1 MDYKITG
8 YKPEKLFHFFEDISA
23 IPRGSANEKAI
34 SDYLVAFAEERNLWY
49 HRDALF
55 NVIIKKPASAGAK
68 EKPAV
73 MLQGHTDMVCEKLAG
88 VAHDFTTDPLDL
100 IIKDGVL
107 SANGTTLGGDNG
119 AAVACMLAILDDD
132 TLTHPAL
139 ECVFT
144 TQEEIGLNGAE
155 ALDKSLL
162 SARTMINL
170 DSEDE
175 GVATVSCA
183 GGLRFALTRPIT
195 RSKKEGMLLHL
206 EATGLL
212 GGHSGTDINKEHQNA
227 NLLMARMINHLFH
240 NTDALLVDFNGGTK
254 DNAIPRETSAT
265 LFYSDEVAAKNA
277 ENLALALSA
286 DFSSEICPYEPAFQ
300 FLVSTENETADVI
313 SAEDGKAFITAMCLA
328 PNGVQF
334 RNMNLDGFTVTSLNL
349 GIAATDE
356 TSASLVFAPRSSV
369 ATLMSA
375 LKEKLCL
382 LAETF
387 GFEVSMHGEYPGWSF
402 AEVSPIRDVFVQS
415 YKELFHDDLKIEAIH
430 AGLECG
436 LFSDAIPGLD
446 AIAVG
451 PTIRGC
457 HTPDEHLPLDSFERF
472 YELLTDVL
480 KKIQNNFKCNPKLN
494 IIFEIFT
501 TPL

>member
-55 NVIIKKPASAGAK
+55 NVIIKKPASAGAE

-73 MLQGHTDMVCEKLAG
+73 MLQGHTDMVCEKLAD

-183 GGLRFALTRPIT
+183 GGLRFGLTRPIT
-195 RSKKEGMLLHL
+195 RSKKEGILLHL

-254 DNAIPRETSAT
+254 DNAIPREASAT
-265 LFYSDEVAAKNA
+265 LFCSDEAAAKNA

-300 FLVSTENETADVI
+300 FLVSTENGTADVI
-313 SAEDGKAFITAMCLA
+313 SAEDGKAFISAMCLA

-356 TSASLVFAPRSSV
+356 TSASFVFAPRSSV

-436 LFSDAIPGLD
+436 LFSDALPGLD

-451 PTIRGC
+451 PRSADA
-457 HTPDEHLPLDSFERF
+457 TPRM
-472 YELLTDVL
+472 
-480 KKIQNNFKCNPKLN
+480 N
-494 IIFEIFT
+494 ICRWI
-501 TPL
+501 LSSGSMNS

>member
-1 MDYKITG
+1 MNYKITG

-132 TLTHPAL
+132 TLAHPAL

-300 FLVSTENETADVI
+300 FLVSTENGTADVI

-480 KKIQNNFKCNPKLN
+480 KKLA
-494 IIFEIFT
+494 
-501 TPL
+501 

>member
-119 AAVACMLAILDDD
+119 AAIACMLAILDDD

-480 KKIQNNFKCNPKLN
+480 KKLA
-494 IIFEIFT
+494 
-501 TPL
+501 

>member
-1 MDYKITG
+1 MNYKITG

-55 NVIIKKPASAGAK
+55 NVIIKKPANAGAK

-183 GGLRFALTRPIT
+183 GGLRFGLTRPIT

-300 FLVSTENETADVI
+300 FLVSTENGTADVI

-430 AGLECG
+430 AGRECG

-480 KKIQNNFKCNPKLN
+480 KKLA
-494 IIFEIFT
+494 
-501 TPL
+501 

>member
-1 MDYKITG
+1 
-8 YKPEKLFHFFEDISA
+8 
-23 IPRGSANEKAI
+23 
-34 SDYLVAFAEERNLWY
+34 
-49 HRDALF
+49 
-55 NVIIKKPASAGAK
+55 
-68 EKPAV
+68 
-73 MLQGHTDMVCEKLAG
+73 
-88 VAHDFTTDPLDL
+88 
-100 IIKDGVL
+100 
-107 SANGTTLGGDNG
+107 
-119 AAVACMLAILDDD
+119 
-132 TLTHPAL
+132 
-139 ECVFT
+139 
-144 TQEEIGLNGAE
+144 
-155 ALDKSLL
+155 
-162 SARTMINL
+162 
-170 DSEDE
+170 
-175 GVATVSCA
+175 
-183 GGLRFALTRPIT
+183 
-195 RSKKEGMLLHL
+195 
-206 EATGLL
+206 
-212 GGHSGTDINKEHQNA
+212 
-227 NLLMARMINHLFH
+227 MINHLFH

-265 LFYSDEVAAKNA
+265 LFYSDEAAAKNA

-300 FLVSTENETADVI
+300 FLVSTENGTADVI

-369 ATLMSA
+369 ATLRAHSKKSSA
-375 LKEKLCL
+375 FWQKPS
-382 LAETF
+382 
-387 GFEVSMHGEYPGWSF
+387 VSKS
-402 AEVSPIRDVFVQS
+402 ACTASIRAGVLQKFLRSCDVFVQS

-480 KKIQNNFKCNPKLN
+480 KKLA
-494 IIFEIFT
+494 
-501 TPL
+501 

>member
-1 MDYKITG
+1 MNYKITG
-8 YKPEKLFHFFEDISA
+8 YKREKLFHFFEDISA

-300 FLVSTENETADVI
+300 FLVSTENGTADVI

-480 KKIQNNFKCNPKLN
+480 KKLA
-494 IIFEIFT
+494 
-501 TPL
+501 

>member
-119 AAVACMLAILDDD
+119 AAIACMLAILDDD

-300 FLVSTENETADVI
+300 FLVSTENGTADVI

-356 TSASLVFAPRSSV
+356 KSASLVFAPRSSV

-480 KKIQNNFKCNPKLN
+480 KKLA
-494 IIFEIFT
+494 
-501 TPL
+501 

>member
-119 AAVACMLAILDDD
+119 AAVACMLAILNDD

-265 LFYSDEVAAKNA
+265 LFYSDEAAAKNA

-480 KKIQNNFKCNPKLN
+480 KKLA
-494 IIFEIFT
+494 
-501 TPL
+501 

>member
-8 YKPEKLFHFFEDISA
+8 YKPEKLFHFFEEISA

-34 SDYLVAFAEERNLWY
+34 SDYLVAFAKERNLWY
-49 HRDALF
+49 HQDALF
-55 NVIIKKPASAGAK
+55 NVIIKKPASAGSE

-88 VAHDFTTDPLDL
+88 VAHDFAVDPLDL
-100 IIKDGVL
+100 IVKDGVL

-119 AAVACMLAILDDD
+119 AAVACMLTILDDN
-132 TLTHPAL
+132 TLVHPAL

-155 ALDKSLL
+155 ALDKTLL

-183 GGLRFALTRPIT
+183 GGLRFNLTRPIK
-195 RSKKEGMLLHL
+195 RNEKEGILLHL
-206 EATGLL
+206 EVTGLL

-240 NTDALLVDFNGGTK
+240 NTDTLLVDFHGGTK

-265 LFYSDEVAAKNA
+265 LFYPDEAAAKNA
-277 ENLALALSA
+277 EALALTLAS
-286 DFSSEICPYEPAFQ
+286 DFSAEICPYEPAFQ
-300 FLVSTENETADVI
+300 FLVNTEKGHADVI
-313 SAEDGKAFITAMCLA
+313 SREDGAAFITAMCLA

-375 LKEKLCL
+375 LKEKLSL

-387 GFEVSMHGEYPGWSF
+387 GFAVSMHGEYPGWSF
-402 AEVSPIRDVFVQS
+402 AEVSPIRDVFVES
-415 YKELFHDDLKIEAIH
+415 YRELFHDELKIEAIH

-472 YELLTDVL
+472 YALLTDVL
-480 KKIQNNFKCNPKLN
+480 KKLA
-494 IIFEIFT
+494 
-501 TPL
+501 

>member
-49 HRDALF
+49 HRDAIF

-73 MLQGHTDMVCEKLAG
+73 MLQGHTDMVCEKLTG

-107 SANGTTLGGDNG
+107 STNGTTLGGDNG

-300 FLVSTENETADVI
+300 FLVSTENGTADVI

-480 KKIQNNFKCNPKLN
+480 KKLA
-494 IIFEIFT
+494 
-501 TPL
+501 

>member
-1 MDYKITG
+1 MNYKITG

-183 GGLRFALTRPIT
+183 GGLRFGLTRPIT

-300 FLVSTENETADVI
+300 FLVSTENGTADVI

-375 LKEKLCL
+375 LKKKLCL

-480 KKIQNNFKCNPKLN
+480 KKLA
-494 IIFEIFT
+494 
-501 TPL
+501 

>member
-1 MDYKITG
+1 MNYKITG

-107 SANGTTLGGDNG
+107 SANSTTLGGDNG

-144 TQEEIGLNGAE
+144 TQEEIGLTGAE

-183 GGLRFALTRPIT
+183 GGLRFGLTRPIT

-300 FLVSTENETADVI
+300 FLVSTENGTADVI

-451 PTIRGC
+451 ATIRGC

-480 KKIQNNFKCNPKLN
+480 KKLA
-494 IIFEIFT
+494 
-501 TPL
+501 

>member
-1 MDYKITG
+1 MNYKITG
-8 YKPEKLFHFFEDISA
+8 YKPEKLFPFFEDISA

-300 FLVSTENETADVI
+300 FLVSTENGTADVI

-480 KKIQNNFKCNPKLN
+480 KKLA
-494 IIFEIFT
+494 
-501 TPL
+501 

>member
-1 MDYKITG
+1 MNYKITG

-183 GGLRFALTRPIT
+183 GGLRFGLTRPIT

-300 FLVSTENETADVI
+300 FLVSIENGTADVI

-480 KKIQNNFKCNPKLN
+480 KKLA
-494 IIFEIFT
+494 
-501 TPL
+501 

>member
-1 MDYKITG
+1 MNYKITG

-183 GGLRFALTRPIT
+183 GGLRFGLTRPIT

-300 FLVSTENETADVI
+300 FLVSTENGTADVI

-457 HTPDEHLPLDSFERF
+457 HTPDEHLPLDFFERF

-480 KKIQNNFKCNPKLN
+480 KKLA
-494 IIFEIFT
+494 
-501 TPL
+501 

>member
-144 TQEEIGLNGAE
+144 TQEEFGLNGAE

-183 GGLRFALTRPIT
+183 GGLRFGLTRPIT

-265 LFYSDEVAAKNA
+265 LFCSDEAAAKNA

-300 FLVSTENETADVI
+300 FLVSTENGTADVI

-457 HTPDEHLPLDSFERF
+457 HTPDEYLPLDSFERF

-480 KKIQNNFKCNPKLN
+480 KKLA
-494 IIFEIFT
+494 
-501 TPL
+501 

>member
-132 TLTHPAL
+132 TLAHPAL

-300 FLVSTENETADVI
+300 FLVSTENGTADVI

-480 KKIQNNFKCNPKLN
+480 KKLA
-494 IIFEIFT
+494 
-501 TPL
+501 

>member
-8 YKPEKLFHFFEDISA
+8 YKPEKLFHFFEYISA

-55 NVIIKKPASAGAK
+55 NLIIKKTASAGAK

-300 FLVSTENETADVI
+300 FLVSTENGTADVI

-415 YKELFHDDLKIEAIH
+415 YKELLHDDLKIEAIH

-480 KKIQNNFKCNPKLN
+480 KKLA
-494 IIFEIFT
+494 
-501 TPL
+501 

>member
-265 LFYSDEVAAKNA
+265 LFYSDEAAAKNA

-300 FLVSTENETADVI
+300 FLVSTENGTADVI

-402 AEVSPIRDVFVQS
+402 AEVSPIRDVCVQS

-480 KKIQNNFKCNPKLN
+480 KKLA
-494 IIFEIFT
+494 
-501 TPL
+501 

>member
-68 EKPAV
+68 EKPPV

-265 LFYSDEVAAKNA
+265 LFYSDEAAAKNA

-300 FLVSTENETADVI
+300 FLVSTENGTADVI

-334 RNMNLDGFTVTSLNL
+334 RNMNLDGVTVTSLNL

-480 KKIQNNFKCNPKLN
+480 KKLA
-494 IIFEIFT
+494 
-501 TPL
+501 

>member
-183 GGLRFALTRPIT
+183 GGLRFGLTRPIT

-265 LFYSDEVAAKNA
+265 LFCSDEAAAKNA

-300 FLVSTENETADVI
+300 FLVSTENGTADVI

-402 AEVSPIRDVFVQS
+402 AEFSPIRDVFVQS

-480 KKIQNNFKCNPKLN
+480 KKLA
-494 IIFEIFT
+494 
-501 TPL
+501 

>member
-300 FLVSTENETADVI
+300 FLVSTENGTADVI

-349 GIAATDE
+349 GIAGTDE

-480 KKIQNNFKCNPKLN
+480 KKLA
-494 IIFEIFT
+494 
-501 TPL
+501 

>member
-1 MDYKITG
+1 MNYKITG
-8 YKPEKLFHFFEDISA
+8 YKPAKLFHFFEDISA

-183 GGLRFALTRPIT
+183 GGLRFGLTRPIT

-277 ENLALALSA
+277 ENLSLALSA

-300 FLVSTENETADVI
+300 FLVSTENGTADVI

-480 KKIQNNFKCNPKLN
+480 KKLA
-494 IIFEIFT
+494 
-501 TPL
+501 

>member
-34 SDYLVAFAEERNLWY
+34 SDYLVAFAEERNLWC

-265 LFYSDEVAAKNA
+265 LFYSDEAAAKNA

-300 FLVSTENETADVI
+300 FLVSTENGTADVI

-480 KKIQNNFKCNPKLN
+480 KKLA
-494 IIFEIFT
+494 
-501 TPL
+501 

>member
-254 DNAIPRETSAT
+254 DNAISRETSAT

-300 FLVSTENETADVI
+300 FLVSTENGTADVI

-480 KKIQNNFKCNPKLN
+480 KKLA
-494 IIFEIFT
+494 
-501 TPL
+501 

>member
-1 MDYKITG
+1 MNYKITG

-183 GGLRFALTRPIT
+183 GGLRFGLTRPIT

-300 FLVSTENETADVI
+300 FLVSTENGTADVI
-313 SAEDGKAFITAMCLA
+313 SAEDGQAFITAMCLA

-480 KKIQNNFKCNPKLN
+480 KKLA
-494 IIFEIFT
+494 
-501 TPL
+501 

>member
-183 GGLRFALTRPIT
+183 GGLRLGLTRPIT

-265 LFYSDEVAAKNA
+265 LFCSDEAAAKNA

-300 FLVSTENETADVI
+300 FLVSTENGTADVI

-480 KKIQNNFKCNPKLN
+480 KKLA
-494 IIFEIFT
+494 
-501 TPL
+501 

>member
-119 AAVACMLAILDDD
+119 AAIACMLAILDDD

-183 GGLRFALTRPIT
+183 GGLRFGLTRPIT

-277 ENLALALSA
+277 KNLALALSA

-300 FLVSTENETADVI
+300 FLVSTENGTADVI

-480 KKIQNNFKCNPKLN
+480 KKLA
-494 IIFEIFT
+494 
-501 TPL
+501 

>member
-8 YKPEKLFHFFEDISA
+8 YKPEKLFHFFEEISA

-34 SDYLVAFAEERNLWY
+34 SDYLVAFAKERDLWY
-49 HRDALF
+49 HQDALF
-55 NVIIKKPASAGAK
+55 NVIIKKPASAGSE

-88 VAHDFTTDPLDL
+88 VAHDFAVDPLDL
-100 IIKDGVL
+100 VVKDGVL

-119 AAVACMLAILDDD
+119 AAVACMLTILDDD
-132 TLTHPAL
+132 TLVHPAL

-155 ALDKSLL
+155 ALDKTLL

-183 GGLRFALTRPIT
+183 GGLRFNLTRPIK
-195 RSKKEGMLLHL
+195 RNEKEGILLRL
-206 EATGLL
+206 EVTGLL

-240 NTDALLVDFNGGTK
+240 NTDALLVDFHGGTK

-265 LFYSDEVAAKNA
+265 LFYPDEAAAKNA
-277 ENLALALSA
+277 EALALTLAS
-286 DFSSEICPYEPAFQ
+286 DFSAEICPYEPAFQ
-300 FLVSTENETADVI
+300 FLVNTEDGNADVI
-313 SAEDGKAFITAMCLA
+313 SREDGTAFITAMYLA

-375 LKEKLCL
+375 LKEKLSL

-387 GFEVSMHGEYPGWSF
+387 GFAVSMHGEYPGWSF
-402 AEVSPIRDVFVQS
+402 AEVSPIRDVFVES
-415 YKELFHDDLKIEAIH
+415 YRELFHDELKIEAIH

-472 YELLTDVL
+472 YALLTDVL
-480 KKIQNNFKCNPKLN
+480 KKLA
-494 IIFEIFT
+494 
-501 TPL
+501 

>member
-1 MDYKITG
+1 MNYKITG

-183 GGLRFALTRPIT
+183 GGLRFGLTRPIT

-300 FLVSTENETADVI
+300 FLVSTENGTADVI
-313 SAEDGKAFITAMCLA
+313 SAEDGKAFITEMCLA

-480 KKIQNNFKCNPKLN
+480 KKLA
-494 IIFEIFT
+494 
-501 TPL
+501 

>member
-265 LFYSDEVAAKNA
+265 LFYSDEAAAKNA

-300 FLVSTENETADVI
+300 FLVSTENGTADVI

-472 YELLTDVL
+472 YKLLTDVL
-480 KKIQNNFKCNPKLN
+480 KNLHRLVTVTSN
-494 IIFEIFT
+494 ISLFLI
-501 TPL
+501 L

>member
-1 MDYKITG
+1 MNYKITG

-183 GGLRFALTRPIT
+183 GGLRFGLTRPIT

-300 FLVSTENETADVI
+300 FLVSTENGTADVI

-369 ATLMSA
+369 ATLMSP

-480 KKIQNNFKCNPKLN
+480 KKLA
-494 IIFEIFT
+494 
-501 TPL
+501 

>member
-1 MDYKITG
+1 MNYKITG

-183 GGLRFALTRPIT
+183 GGLRFGLTRPIT

-286 DFSSEICPYEPAFQ
+286 DFSSEICPYEPTFQ
-300 FLVSTENETADVI
+300 FLVSTENGTADVI

-480 KKIQNNFKCNPKLN
+480 KKLA
-494 IIFEIFT
+494 
-501 TPL
+501 

>member
-1 MDYKITG
+1 MNYKITG

-183 GGLRFALTRPIT
+183 GGLRFGLTRPIT

-300 FLVSTENETADVI
+300 FLVSTENGTADVI

-382 LAETF
+382 LAGTF

-480 KKIQNNFKCNPKLN
+480 KKLA
-494 IIFEIFT
+494 
-501 TPL
+501 

>member
-119 AAVACMLAILDDD
+119 AAIACMLAILDDD
-132 TLTHPAL
+132 TLTYPAL

-300 FLVSTENETADVI
+300 FLVSTENGTADVI

-480 KKIQNNFKCNPKLN
+480 KKLA
-494 IIFEIFT
+494 
-501 TPL
+501 

>member
-1 MDYKITG
+1 MNYKITG

-183 GGLRFALTRPIT
+183 GGLRFGLTRPIT

-300 FLVSTENETADVI
+300 FLVSTENGTADVI

-356 TSASLVFAPRSSV
+356 ISASLVFAPRSSV

-480 KKIQNNFKCNPKLN
+480 KKLA
-494 IIFEIFT
+494 
-501 TPL
+501 